1 MIRIRIVQ
9 LLLEPPHALIGWAF
23 CSCSRREPWCGPDLD
38 NEVSCVETA
47 HISLILGVALCTL
60 LPSPSKLEPCTTH
73 ASALDEIFTPASI
86 PKRPTL
92 LQILYDLI

>member
-1 MIRIRIVQ
+1 MIRIRTVQ

-38 NEVSCVETA
+38 NEVSCVQTV

-60 LPSPSKLEPCTTH
+60 LPSPKSWSPVLRMLP
-73 ASALDEIFTPASI
+73 ALDEIFTPSSI

-92 LQILYDLI
+92 LQILYDFI